1 MDKVET
7 MWISSGQ
14 LDRVA
19 QLLQSEEVVAFPTET
34 VYGLGAD
41 ATSSQAIQ
49 GIYQAKG
56 RPSDNPLIVHIAQRS
71 QLMELTTYV
80 PPKAQQLM
88 DQFWPGPLTIILNVK
103 RQAVAPEVTAGLATI
118 GIRMPDHPLALELIR
133 QVGRP
138 IAAPSANT
146 SGKPSPTTAQHVMDD
161 LAGKIAA
168 VVDGGET
175 GVGLESTVIDLTSEV
190 PTILRPG
197 GVSAEEIRLCIGL
210 VKMVGVDKQ
219 EAAPKSPGM
228 KYRHYS
234 PEQPVWIV
242 ETDWA
247 DTVAKLL
254 KKGEKIGILAS
265 DDVLSQFQTE
275 AIATYSLGAQ
285 SDITQAS
292 KRLYSGLR
300 ALDKTE
306 VTIILVQAYKKSGL
320 GIAYMNRLE
329 KASSKC

>member
-1 MDKVET
+1 
-7 MWISSGQ
+7 MWISSEQ
-14 LDRVA
+14 LDRAA
-19 QLLQSEEVVAFPTET
+19 QLLQSKAVVAFPTET

-41 ATSSQAIQ
+41 ATSSQAIR

-71 QLMELTTYV
+71 QLMELTTHV

-103 RQAVAPEVTAGLATI
+103 RQAVAPEVTAGLSTI
-118 GIRMPDHPLALELIR
+118 AIRMPDHAIALNLIA
-133 QVGRP
+133 QAGRP

-161 LAGKIAA
+161 LDGKIAA
-168 VVDGGET
+168 IVDGGET
-175 GVGLESTVIDLTSEV
+175 GVGLESTVIDLTSDV

-197 GVSAEEIRLCIGL
+197 GVSAEAIMSCIGP
-210 VKMVGVDKQ
+210 VEVASGDKQ
-219 EAAPKSPGM
+219 SSAPKSPGM

-234 PEQPVWIV
+234 PDQPVWIV

-265 DDVLSQFQTE
+265 DDVLSQFQAE
-275 AIATYSLGAQ
+275 AVATYSLGAQ
-285 SDITQAS
+285 SDVTQAS
-292 KRLYSGLR
+292 QLLYSGLR
-300 ALDKTE
+300 ALDQTE
-306 VTIILVQAYKKSGL
+306 ATIILVQAHPKTGL
-320 GIAYMNRLE
+320 GVAYMNRLE
-329 KASSKC
+329 KASSQC

>member
-1 MDKVET
+1 MET
-7 MWISSGQ
+7 MWISSEQ
-14 LDRVA
+14 LDRAA
-19 QLLQSEEVVAFPTET
+19 QLLQSKAVVAFPTET

-41 ATSSQAIQ
+41 ATSSQAIR

-71 QLMELTTYV
+71 QLMELTTHV

-103 RQAVAPEVTAGLATI
+103 RQAVAPEVTAGLSTI
-118 GIRMPDHPLALELIR
+118 AIRMPDHAIALNLIA
-133 QVGRP
+133 QAGRP

-168 VVDGGET
+168 IVDGGET
-175 GVGLESTVIDLTSEV
+175 GVGLESTVIDLTSDV

-197 GVSAEEIRLCIGL
+197 GVSAEAIMSCIGP
-210 VKMVGVDKQ
+210 VEVASGDKQ
-219 EAAPKSPGM
+219 SSVPKSPGM

-234 PEQPVWIV
+234 PDQPVWIV
-242 ETDWA
+242 ETDWS
-247 DTVAKLL
+247 DVVAKLL

-265 DDVLSQFQTE
+265 DDVLSQFQAE
-275 AIATYSLGAQ
+275 AVATYSLGAQ
-285 SDITQAS
+285 SDVIQAS
-292 KRLYSGLR
+292 QLLYSGLR
-300 ALDKTE
+300 ALDQTE
-306 VTIILVQAYKKSGL
+306 ATIILVQAHPKTGL
-320 GIAYMNRLE
+320 GVAYMNRLE
-329 KASSKC
+329 KASSQC

>member
-1 MDKVET
+1 
-7 MWISSGQ
+7 MWISSEQ
-14 LDRVA
+14 LDRAA
-19 QLLQSEEVVAFPTET
+19 QLLQSKAVVAFPTET

-41 ATSSQAIQ
+41 ATSSQAIR

-71 QLMELTTYV
+71 QLMELTTHV

-103 RQAVAPEVTAGLATI
+103 RQAVAPEVTAGLSTI
-118 GIRMPDHPLALELIR
+118 AIRMPDHAIALNLIA
-133 QVGRP
+133 QAGRP

-161 LAGKIAA
+161 LDGKIAA
-168 VVDGGET
+168 IVDGGET
-175 GVGLESTVIDLTSEV
+175 GVGLESTVIDLTSNV

-197 GVSAEEIRLCIGL
+197 GVSAEAIMSCIGP
-210 VKMVGVDKQ
+210 VEVASGDKQ
-219 EAAPKSPGM
+219 SSAPKSPGM

-234 PEQPVWIV
+234 PDQPVWIV
-242 ETDWA
+242 ETDWSGV
-247 DTVAKLL
+247 VAKLL

-275 AIATYSLGAQ
+275 AVATYSLGAQ
-285 SDITQAS
+285 SDVAQAS
-292 KRLYSGLR
+292 QLLYSGLR

-306 VTIILVQAYKKSGL
+306 ATIILVQAHPKTGL
-320 GIAYMNRLE
+320 GVAYMNRLE
-329 KASSKC
+329 KASSQC

>member
-1 MDKVET
+1 
-7 MWISSGQ
+7 MWISSEQ
-14 LDRVA
+14 LDRAA
-19 QLLQSEEVVAFPTET
+19 QLLQSKAVVAFPTET

-41 ATSSQAIQ
+41 ATSSQAIR

-71 QLMELTTYV
+71 QLMELTTHV

-103 RQAVAPEVTAGLATI
+103 RQAVAPEVTAGLSTI
-118 GIRMPDHPLALELIR
+118 AIRMPDHAIALNLIA
-133 QVGRP
+133 QAGRP

-168 VVDGGET
+168 IVDGGET
-175 GVGLESTVIDLTSEV
+175 GVGLESTVIDLTSDV

-197 GVSAEEIRLCIGL
+197 GVSAEAIMSCIGP
-210 VKMVGVDKQ
+210 VEVASGDKQ
-219 EAAPKSPGM
+219 SSVPKSPGM

-234 PEQPVWIV
+234 PDQPVWIV
-242 ETDWA
+242 ETDWS
-247 DTVAKLL
+247 DVVAKLL

-265 DDVLSQFQTE
+265 DDVLSQFQAE
-275 AIATYSLGAQ
+275 AVATYSLGAQ
-285 SDITQAS
+285 SDVIQAS
-292 KRLYSGLR
+292 QLLYSGLR
-300 ALDKTE
+300 ALDQTE
-306 VTIILVQAYKKSGL
+306 ATIILVQAHPKTGL
-320 GIAYMNRLE
+320 GVAYMNRLE
-329 KASSKC
+329 KASSQC

>member
-1 MDKVET
+1 
-7 MWISSGQ
+7 MWISSEQ
-14 LDRVA
+14 LDRAA

-71 QLMELTTYV
+71 QLIELTTHV

-133 QVGRP
+133 QAGRP

-161 LAGKIAA
+161 LKGKVAA

-197 GVSAEEIRLCIGL
+197 GVSAEEIRLCIGA
-210 VKMVGVDKQ
+210 VEMAGVDKQ

-234 PEQPVWIV
+234 PDQPVWIV
-242 ETDWA
+242 ETDWS
-247 DTVAKLL
+247 DIVAKLL

-265 DDVLSQFQTE
+265 DDVLSQFQAE

-285 SDITQAS
+285 SDIIQAS

-306 VTIILVQAYKKSGL
+306 ATIILVQAYKKSGL

-329 KASSKC
+329 KASSQC

>member
-1 MDKVET
+1 
-7 MWISSGQ
+7 
-14 LDRVA
+14 
-19 QLLQSEEVVAFPTET
+19 
-34 VYGLGAD
+34 
-41 ATSSQAIQ
+41 
-49 GIYQAKG
+49 
-56 RPSDNPLIVHIAQRS
+56 
-71 QLMELTTYV
+71 
-80 PPKAQQLM
+80 
-88 DQFWPGPLTIILNVK
+88 
-103 RQAVAPEVTAGLATI
+103 
-118 GIRMPDHPLALELIR
+118 
-133 QVGRP
+133 
-138 IAAPSANT
+138 
-146 SGKPSPTTAQHVMDD
+146 MDD
-161 LAGKIAA
+161 LKGKVAA

-197 GVSAEEIRLCIGL
+197 GVSAEEIKLCIGA
-210 VKMVGVDKQ
+210 VEMAGVDKQ

-247 DTVAKLL
+247 ATVAKLL

-275 AIATYSLGAQ
+275 AIATYSLGTQ

-306 VTIILVQAYKKSGL
+306 ATIILVQAYKKSGL

>member
-1 MDKVET
+1 
-7 MWISSGQ
+7 MWISSEQ
-14 LDRVA
+14 LDRAA
-19 QLLQSEEVVAFPTET
+19 QLLQSKAVVAFPTET

-41 ATSSQAIQ
+41 ATSSQAIR

-71 QLMELTTYV
+71 QLMELTTHV

-103 RQAVAPEVTAGLATI
+103 RQAVAPEVTAGLSTI
-118 GIRMPDHPLALELIR
+118 AIRMPDHVIALNLIA
-133 QVGRP
+133 QAGRP

-146 SGKPSPTTAQHVMDD
+146 SGKPSPTTAQHVIDD
-161 LAGKIAA
+161 LDGKIAA
-168 VVDGGET
+168 IVDGGET
-175 GVGLESTVIDLTSEV
+175 GVGLESTVIDLTSDV

-197 GVSAEEIRLCIGL
+197 GVSAEAIMSCIGP
-210 VKMVGVDKQ
+210 VEVASGDKQ
-219 EAAPKSPGM
+219 SSAPKSPGM

-234 PEQPVWIV
+234 PDQPVWIV
-242 ETDWA
+242 ETDWS
-247 DTVAKLL
+247 DVVAKLL

-275 AIATYSLGAQ
+275 AVATYSLGAQ
-285 SDITQAS
+285 SDVTQAS
-292 KRLYSGLR
+292 QLLYSGLR

-306 VTIILVQAYKKSGL
+306 ATIILVQAHPKTGL
-320 GIAYMNRLE
+320 GVAYMNRLE
-329 KASSKC
+329 KASSQC

>member
-1 MDKVET
+1 
-7 MWISSGQ
+7 MWISSEQ
-14 LDRVA
+14 LDRAA
-19 QLLQSEEVVAFPTET
+19 QLLQSKAVVAFPTET

-41 ATSSQAIQ
+41 ATSSQAIR

-71 QLMELTTYV
+71 QLMELTTHV

-103 RQAVAPEVTAGLATI
+103 RQAVAPEVTAGLSTI
-118 GIRMPDHPLALELIR
+118 AIRMPDHPIALNLIA
-133 QVGRP
+133 QAGRP

-161 LAGKIAA
+161 LDGKIAA
-168 VVDGGET
+168 IVDGGET
-175 GVGLESTVIDLTSEV
+175 GVGLESTVIDLTSDV

-197 GVSAEEIRLCIGL
+197 GVSAEAIMSCIGP
-210 VKMVGVDKQ
+210 VEVTSGDKQ
-219 EAAPKSPGM
+219 SSAPKSPGM

-234 PEQPVWIV
+234 PDQPVWIV
-242 ETDWA
+242 ETDWS
-247 DTVAKLL
+247 DVVAKLL

-275 AIATYSLGAQ
+275 AVATYSLGAQ
-285 SDITQAS
+285 SDVTQAS
-292 KRLYSGLR
+292 QLLYSGLR

-306 VTIILVQAYKKSGL
+306 ATIILVQAHPKTGL
-320 GIAYMNRLE
+320 GVAYMNRLE
-329 KASSKC
+329 KASSQC

>member
-1 MDKVET
+1 MGT
-7 MWISSGQ
+7 MWISSEQ
-14 LDRVA
+14 LDRAA
-19 QLLQSEEVVAFPTET
+19 QLLQSKAVVAFPTET

-41 ATSSQAIQ
+41 ATSSQAIR

-71 QLMELTTYV
+71 QLMELTTHV

-103 RQAVAPEVTAGLATI
+103 RQAVAPEVTAGLSTI
-118 GIRMPDHPLALELIR
+118 AIRMPDHVIALNLIA
-133 QVGRP
+133 QAGRP

-146 SGKPSPTTAQHVMDD
+146 SGKPSPTTAQHVIDD
-161 LAGKIAA
+161 LDGKIAA
-168 VVDGGET
+168 IVDGGET
-175 GVGLESTVIDLTSEV
+175 GVGLESTVIDLTSDV

-197 GVSAEEIRLCIGL
+197 GVSAEAIMSCIGP
-210 VKMVGVDKQ
+210 VEVASGDKQ
-219 EAAPKSPGM
+219 SSAPKSPGM

-234 PEQPVWIV
+234 PDQPVWIV
-242 ETDWA
+242 ETDWS
-247 DTVAKLL
+247 DVVAKLL

-275 AIATYSLGAQ
+275 AVATYSLGAQ
-285 SDITQAS
+285 SDVTQAS
-292 KRLYSGLR
+292 QLLYSGLR

-306 VTIILVQAYKKSGL
+306 ATIILVQAHPKTGL
-320 GIAYMNRLE
+320 GVAYMNRLE
-329 KASSKC
+329 KASSQC